1 MATFAI
7 VRADGSVDKVTDG
20 LSVQD
25 VSDRY
30 GAPGNGSIAPWDE
43 GTHGDKL
50 VNTFD
55 SPADQYAEWQKVAE
69 KEGQFKSAGKAADK
83 AANSKGDTK

>member
-30 GAPGNGSIAPWDE
+30 GAPGNGSIESWDE
-43 GTHGDKL
+43 GTHGAKL
-50 VNTFD
+50 ARIFG
-55 SPADQYAEWQKVAE
+55 SPAEQYDAWLAIAK
-69 KEGQFKSAGKAADK
+69 KEGQFKSDKADEKAAD
-83 AANSKGDTK
+83 SKGDTQ